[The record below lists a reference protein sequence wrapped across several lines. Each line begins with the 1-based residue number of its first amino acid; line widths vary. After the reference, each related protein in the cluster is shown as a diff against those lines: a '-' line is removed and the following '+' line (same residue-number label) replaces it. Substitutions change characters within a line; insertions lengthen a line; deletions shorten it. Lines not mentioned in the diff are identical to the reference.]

1 MSSLSS
7 HIYRFSD
14 FTIDIEQKVLLRGG
28 KAIPM
33 APKVFETLLAL
44 VENHGRIM
52 LKEELMKRLWPDTFV
67 EESNLTFNIQ
77 QLRKSLGDNAR
88 EPLYIETIPRRGYRF
103 IAEMKPLV
111 TPIAPAQ
118 INTRDEPVP
127 RLTVLTKARVI
138 TVLAV
143 IGVAIAGL
151 VYWNS
156 ARSGGKSSSE
166 INARDAPGSRLKLVE
181 LTATGQSHHVA
192 ISPDGKY
199 VAYTRRSQNSV
210 EIWVR
215 QLASNTNVE
224 LLTADRIAGLGF
236 DKSGESLL
244 FVKGDPSALYRVSLI
259 GGVPTKLID
268 GLEGKFAVSPD
279 GSQIAF
285 IREVVNRDGQ
295 REFSLHVANSD
306 GRNERTLL
314 VRAHPG
320 KLDVP
325 IWSSDGQSIICAHGN
340 SAAGSQDVS
349 LIAVNVNTGEKKDL
363 SSFKFFLI
371 KKMDW
376 LPDRSGLILSA
387 RKSVSFDNQLFRVS
401 YPAMEVTQITEG
413 LTSYSDI
420 SVAANAD
427 VAAASQSVLE
437 SYIWIGS
444 SRDSQNLKK
453 ITQAINNFCWTPDG
467 RIVYSTT
474 ASGTTDIWIMQ
485 PDGKEQKQLTVNAG
499 INGSP
504 AISTSRQHV
513 VFVSNRTGTFQIW
526 RMNLDGSDQTQL
538 TSGSAKNY
546 PAISADGKWVLFNST
561 EDWHLWRVPI
571 DGGEA
576 TQLTDFVAGMP
587 SVSPDGKTIAC
598 IGRNESKR
606 ELLILPFE
614 GGQQIEKLEF
624 FGWMSRI
631 QWTNDGKTVIYAGER
646 NGRSAIIRQ
655 SLNGDLIEDSLSLD
669 TDELFDFG
677 YSVDGRSLAITRGG
691 WLSDIVLI
699 SGLRQ

>member
-1 MSSLSS
+1 MSSLSG
-7 HIYRFSD
+7 HIHRFSD

-28 KAIPM
+28 KPIPM

-44 VENHGRIM
+44 VENHGRIV

-88 EPLYIETIPRRGYRF
+88 EPLYVETIPRRGYRF
-103 IAEMKPLV
+103 IAEVKPLA
-111 TPIAPAQ
+111 TPIAPVQ
-118 INTRDEPVP
+118 IKTGDKPVP
-127 RLTVLTKARVI
+127 RATVLTKAGVI

-143 IGVAIAGL
+143 VGVAIAGL

-166 INARDAPGSRLKLVE
+166 INAKDSPGNRLKLVE

-199 VAYTRRSQNSV
+199 VAYTRLSQNSV

-268 GLEGKFAVSPD
+268 DLEGKFAVSPD
-279 GSQIAF
+279 GSLVAF

-295 REFSLHVANSD
+295 REFSLNIADSD

-314 VRAHPG
+314 VRTHPG

-363 SSFKFFLI
+363 SLFKFFLI

-376 LPDRSGLILSA
+376 LPDRSGLIISA
-387 RKSVSFDNQLFRVS
+387 RKSAGFDNQLFRVS

-444 SRDSQNLKK
+444 SRDPQNLKK

-485 PDGKEQKQLTVNAG
+485 RDGKEQKQLTVNAG
-499 INGSP
+499 LNGSP
-504 AISTSRQHV
+504 AISTSGQHV

-526 RMNLDGSDQTQL
+526 RMNLDGSNQTQL

-576 TQLTDFVAGMP
+576 TPLTDFVAGMP
-587 SVSPDGKTIAC
+587 SISPDGKTIAC

-606 ELLILPFE
+606 EFLILPFE
-614 GGQQIEKLEF
+614 GGQPIKKLEF

-655 SLNGDLIEDSLSLD
+655 SLNGGLIEDPLNLD

-677 YSVDGRSLAITRGG
+677 YSVDGRSLAITRGA

>member
-1 MSSLSS
+1 
-7 HIYRFSD
+7 
-14 FTIDIEQKVLLRGG
+14 
-28 KAIPM
+28 
-33 APKVFETLLAL
+33 
-44 VENHGRIM
+44 
-52 LKEELMKRLWPDTFV
+52 
-67 EESNLTFNIQ
+67 
-77 QLRKSLGDNAR
+77 
-88 EPLYIETIPRRGYRF
+88 
-103 IAEMKPLV
+103 
-111 TPIAPAQ
+111 
-118 INTRDEPVP
+118 
-127 RLTVLTKARVI
+127 
-138 TVLAV
+138 
-143 IGVAIAGL
+143 
-151 VYWNS
+151 
-156 ARSGGKSSSE
+156 
-166 INARDAPGSRLKLVE
+166 
-181 LTATGQSHHVA
+181 
-192 ISPDGKY
+192 
-199 VAYTRRSQNSV
+199 
-210 EIWVR
+210 
-215 QLASNTNVE
+215 
-224 LLTADRIAGLGF
+224 
-236 DKSGESLL
+236 
-244 FVKGDPSALYRVSLI
+244 VSLI

-285 IREVVNRDGQ
+285 IREVVNRNGQ

>member
-1 MSSLSS
+1 MSSLSG
-7 HIYRFSD
+7 HIHRFSD

-44 VENHGRIM
+44 VENHGRIV

-103 IAEMKPLV
+103 IAEVKPLA
-111 TPIAPAQ
+111 TPIASAQ
-118 INTRDEPVP
+118 INNPVP
-127 RLTVLTKARVI
+127 RATVLTKARVI
-138 TVLAV
+138 TLLAV
-143 IGVAIAGL
+143 VAVAIAGL
-151 VYWNS
+151 VYWSS
-156 ARSGGKSSSE
+156 ARSDVRSGGKSSSE
-166 INARDAPGSRLKLVE
+166 LNAKDAPGSRLKLVE

-192 ISPDGKY
+192 ISPDGRY
-199 VAYTRRSQNSV
+199 IAYTRLAQNSV
-210 EIWVR
+210 EIWLR

-244 FVKGDPSALYRVSLI
+244 FVKGDPGALYRVSLI

-268 GLEGKFAVSPD
+268 GLQGKFAVSPD

-295 REFSLHVANSD
+295 REFSLHVAGSD
-306 GRNERTLL
+306 GGNERTLL
-314 VRAHPG
+314 VKAHPG

-325 IWSSDGQSIICAHGN
+325 IFSSDGQSVICAHGN

-349 LIAVNVNTGEKKDL
+349 LIAVNVNTGEQKDL

-376 LPDRSGLILSA
+376 LPDRSGLIISA
-387 RKSVSFDNQLFRVS
+387 RKSAGFDNQLFRVS

-427 VAAASQSVLE
+427 VAAASQSVLA
-437 SYIWIGS
+437 SYIWIG
-444 SRDSQNLKK
+444 RDPQSLKK
-453 ITQAINNFCWTPDG
+453 ITQAITNFCWTPDG
-467 RIVYSTT
+467 RIVYATT
-474 ASGTTDIWIMQ
+474 ASGTQDIWIMK

-504 AISTSRQHV
+504 AISNSSRRV

-526 RMNLDGSDQTQL
+526 RMNLDGSNQTQL
-538 TSGSAKNY
+538 TSGGAKNY

-576 TQLTDFVAGMP
+576 TQLTDFVASMP
-587 SVSPDGKTIAC
+587 SVSADGKTIAC

-614 GGQQIEKLEF
+614 GGQPIKKLEF

-631 QWTNDGKTVIYAGER
+631 QWTNDGKTVIYVGER

-655 SLNGDLIEDSLSLD
+655 SLNGDLIEDPLNLD

-677 YSVDGRSLAITRGG
+677 YSVDGRSLAITRGS